1 MLNLK
6 PFNELRSDQI
16 KAERCRR
23 SFYFFFLEFWE
34 TIEAVNL
41 IPNWHIEFICNE
53 LQDVYDIWETGAG
66 QDDIIINVP
75 PGSSKSTICTQLY
88 PVWLWIKNPSIR
100 IISSSYA
107 SDLSTAHAVR
117 SRNCIASDKFKLYF
131 SDTCQIKTGEDNK
144 TWYKNTNKG
153 ERYATSTGGAVTG
166 MHADFIIVDDPVN
179 PKQAESS
186 IQREAANKHIK
197 ETLSTRKTNKNR
209 SVTILIMQRLH
220 ESDPTG
226 MALKEKEGKV
236 NHICLPGEL
245 SDNVKPDYVK
255 DKYINGLLDQTRL
268 NREALDKLRTDL
280 GSYGYAGQIG
290 QRPSPE
296 GGGQLKKAWFNKISF
311 EEYNKIKGKTFIFM
325 DTAYTA
331 NQKNDPTALM
341 ACCYINHNLYILDS
355 VQVWKELPD
364 LIRYIPSFAT
374 KNMYSQGSKILIEPK
389 ASGKSTVQSFKN
401 TEYNVMELNPPLDDK
416 VTRVSNIAPFVESGK
431 CFLVEGQWN
440 DSFLGECAAF
450 PNGEHDD
457 QVDNLTNAINYYKS
471 NSGRVRATF

>member
-1 MLNLK
+1 MKNSQLLR
-6 PFNELRSDQI
+6 ELSI
-16 KAERCRR
+16 EKVKAERCKR
-23 SFYFFFLEFWE
+23 SFYYFFCEFWE
-34 TIEAVNL
+34 TIEAVDL
-41 IPNWHIEFICNE
+41 IPNWHIKFICDE
-53 LQDVYDIWETGAG
+53 LQQVYNTWETGAS

-131 SDTCQIKTGEDNK
+131 SDQWQIKSGEDNK
-144 TWYKNTNKG
+144 TWYKNTKKG
-153 ERYATSTGGAVTG
+153 ERYATSTGGTVTG

-179 PKQAESS
+179 PKQSESET
-186 IQREAANKHIK
+186 QREVANKHIK
-197 ETLSTRKTNKNR
+197 ETLSTRKTDKNR
-209 SVTILIMQRLH
+209 SVTIIIMQRLH

-226 MALKEKEGKV
+226 MALKEKPDKI

-245 SDNVKPDYVK
+245 SDNVKPESVK
-255 DKYINGLLDQTRL
+255 AFYSNGLLDEIRL
-268 NREALDKLRTDL
+268 NKEALSKLKIDL
-280 GSYGYAGQIG
+280 GSYGYAGQIS

-296 GGGQLKKAWFNKISF
+296 GGGQLKKAWFNKVSF
-311 EEYNKIKGKTFIFM
+311 EEFMKIKGRIDLFL

-341 ACCYINHNLYILDS
+341 AVCYVNNRLYILDS
-355 VQVWKELPD
+355 TQVWKELPD
-364 LIRYIPSFAT
+364 LLKFIPSYAA
-374 KNMYSQGSKILIEPK
+374 KNMYSNSSKILIEPK

-401 TEYNVMELNPPLDDK
+401 TSYNVIELPPTLDDK
-416 VTRVSNIAPFVESGK
+416 VTRATNVAPFIEAGR
-431 CFLVEGQWN
+431 CCLVEGAWN
-440 DSFLGECAAF
+440 DVFLNECGSF

-457 QVDNLTNAINYYKS
+457 QVDNLVNAINHYQV
-471 NSGRVRATF
+471 SGRIRTTI